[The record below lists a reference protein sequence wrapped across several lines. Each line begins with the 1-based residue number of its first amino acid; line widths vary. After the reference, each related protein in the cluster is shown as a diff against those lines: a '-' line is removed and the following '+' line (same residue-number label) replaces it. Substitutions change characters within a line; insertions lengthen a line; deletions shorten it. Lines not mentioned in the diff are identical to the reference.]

1 MNRYVSMI
9 AGALLAGSLAA
20 CGESAPTPEPA
31 ATPQMDGM
39 AMATETRSATGTGT
53 IAAIDIANARVTIDH
68 GDIAELDWPPM
79 SMGFEAEP
87 ASIEGFN
94 VGDRVDFEF
103 DWDGSKGALTKFV
116 RAQP

>member
-9 AGALLAGSLAA
+9 AGVLLAGSLAA
-20 CGESAPTPEPA
+20 CGESAPTAEPA
-31 ATPQMDGM
+31 ATAEMDGM
-39 AMATETRSATGTGT
+39 AMAAETRSAAGTGT
-53 IAAIDIANARVTIDH
+53 ITAIDTANSRVTIDH

-79 SMGFEAEP
+79 SMGFEADP

-103 DWDGSKGALTKFV
+103 EWDGSKGILTKIV